1 MISDKERDI
10 IVIKIILKY
19 CREVD
24 IAIEQFGK
32 SYEIFRDNVIYH
44 NSVSMSIYQV
54 GEISNHLSEEFKD
67 NHPNIPWRQIR
78 AMRNLFA
85 HQYYQMDFDKIWDVA
100 IDDIP
105 VLSNFCKEILK

>member
-10 IVIKIILKY
+10 NAIKIILKH

-24 IAIEQFGK
+24 LVMEQFGK
-32 SYEIFRDNVIYH
+32 SYEIFHDNIAYH

-67 NHPNIPWRQIR
+67 NHPDIPWRQIR
-78 AMRNLFA
+78 GMRNLFA
-85 HQYYQMDFDKIWDVA
+85 HEYYQMDLATIWKTA
-100 IDDIP
+100 IEDIP

>member
-24 IAIEQFGK
+24 TVIKQFGK
-32 SYEIFRDNVIYH
+32 SYEIFRDNLAYH

-67 NHPNIPWRQIR
+67 NHPEIPWRQVR
-78 AMRNLFA
+78 GMRNLFA
-85 HQYYQMDFDKIWDVA
+85 HQYYEMDVA
-100 IDDIP
+100 AIWKTAIEDIP
-105 VLSNFCKEILK
+105 VLSKFCKEILK